1 MLFTF
6 CFSPNTSLGHSQ
18 SAREVASWATCSRRM
33 LQKIKA
39 LQKIRKKQ
47 NLGLARKLKM
57 DFNVQQSIE
66 FEKNFNGIRYRETRR
81 SIRYMNCRTTLT
93 KREIGEDWIIT
104 ISLMTF
110 SNMETE
116 EDKLVF
122 QQLWN
127 HFFMNVREN

>member
-1 MLFTF
+1 
-6 CFSPNTSLGHSQ
+6 
-18 SAREVASWATCSRRM
+18 
-33 LQKIKA
+33 
-39 LQKIRKKQ
+39 
-47 NLGLARKLKM
+47 M

-127 HFFMNVREN
+127 QFFMNVREN